1 MKVRGSEVCVESFF
15 LQPHRVVSGVVGL
28 FSRPHGRIAEVMSFG
43 MFGASVLAG
52 SAQRFGFPALGLNS
66 TPSKPPE
73 P

>member
-1 MKVRGSEVCVESFF
+1 MRRKLF